1 MCPRGR
7 RRFQDPEYSND
18 SDSDSD
24 ESPSPADRAN
34 REAVLESLR
43 ERGNLILERIRERE
57 QEMQQ
62 LNAEAAEARSQLAA
76 RERLVQEAARIRAAR
91 REFMEV
97 IKARKAA
104 AEAGNSNDQP
114 PPPGNPTA

>member
-34 REAVLESLR
+34 REAVLGSLR

-104 AEAGNSNDQP
+104 AEAGNPNDQP
-114 PPPGNPTA
+114 PPGNSTA